1 MKNNPVTEL
10 LPVVEHEGWHWLV
23 GHRRYRHW
31 PTANSGPWIMT
42 FLTGAGLKMIGGDP
56 RSVEMKAIRFNNFLI
71 AHLRT
76 PPLHVR
82 WTRDRLPAQS
92 RYMLVFVNHGSIVI
106 EGDAEHWASPGGGLC
121 IIFPGAEPV
130 DIQSSEKSEMIV
142 FTFDQIEVAPYI
154 LTPSNIRDIRP
165 GTTVFR
171 ASYAYLQAAVDT
183 PQADGQQDEMTE
195 VLRTLTREVARAL
208 AKSFVLQDESEATF
222 LRAQRMVDQ
231 HSIEPAF
238 DVDALASRCQVSRR
252 TLDRLY
258 ARHGLSPAQEIRR
271 SRAQRAIPLL
281 AESAT
286 LTLEEVAAAS
296 GFRSITTMNRALK
309 WAYGLSAGAMRQTA
323 PPADDRAEMSAL
335 EQ

>member
-10 LPVVEHEGWHWLV
+10 LPAVEREGWHWLV
-23 GHRRYRHW
+23 GHRRYHHW

-42 FLTGAGLKMIGGDP
+42 FLTGAGLRVMRGDP
-56 RSVEMKAIRFNNFLI
+56 RSLEMKAIRFNNFLI

-82 WTRDRLPAQS
+82 WTRDRTPAQS
-92 RYMLVFVNHGSIVI
+92 RYMLLFVNHGSITV
-106 EGDAEHWASPGGGLC
+106 EGAEHWASSGGGLC
-121 IIFPGAEPV
+121 LIFPGTTPA
-130 DIQSSEKSEMIV
+130 DIQSTEKSEVII
-142 FTFDQIEVAPYI
+142 FTFEQSEVVPYM
-154 LTPSNIRDIRP
+154 LTPSNIADIRP

-171 ASYAYLQAAVDT
+171 ASYAYLQATVDEPQMAEQPEET
-183 PQADGQQDEMTE
+183 PE

-208 AKSFVLQDESEATF
+208 AKSFLVEDESEATF
-222 LRAQRMVDQ
+222 LHAQRMVDQ
-231 HSIEPAF
+231 HSTEPDF

-281 AESAT
+281 AESTA

-323 PPADDRAEMSAL
+323 AHTDDRAETSAL
-335 EQ
+335 AQ